1 MNIRIL
7 SQPKNRQLMGLV
19 IAATVVT
26 GGIVYYGVSQFGQ
39 IGKSSSE
46 QAVETIPAVTKV
58 TALGRLEP
66 EEEVIKLAAPMAL
79 DGDRVAKMLV
89 KESERVKAGQVI
101 AIMDSRDK
109 LRDALLQ
116 AQKQVGVAQA
126 KLAQVK
132 AGAKAG
138 EIQAQQATVERVK
151 AQLQG
156 DRNQQQEIVARLQAQ
171 LDGDK
176 KAQEENI
183 ARLEAQLDGDKKAQE
198 ATIKRLEAELNNAQ
212 AEFGRYQKLFSEG
225 AISSSFFDTRRL
237 SVETARQQLTEAQA
251 VLNRIN
257 TTANR
262 QIGEARAVL
271 RRLEATNNRQIN
283 EARVGLS
290 RTQATG
296 SKQVSEAKATLNSVA
311 EVRPVDIQAAQA
323 EVDNMIAAVK
333 AAKTNYEASYIRA
346 PMAGTIL
353 RIHTRPGEK
362 MSTNGIA
369 DLAQTDQM
377 VAVAEVYQSDVG
389 KIKLGQQAVI
399 SGQAFEGEVKGKV
412 YQVGLEVKQQNVFA
426 NQPGEN
432 LDRRIV
438 EVKIRINPED
448 TKRVA
453 GFTNLQVQTAID
465 I

>member
-1 MNIRIL
+1 MNIKIL
-7 SQPKNRQLMGLV
+7 SQPKSRQLIGLA

-39 IGKSSSE
+39 IGKSNS
-46 QAVETIPAVTKV
+46 QQTVETIPPITKV

-66 EEEVIKLAAPMAL
+66 EAEVIRLAAPIAL
-79 DGDRVAKMLV
+79 DGDRVTKVLV

-156 DRNQQQEIVARLQAQ
+156 DKSQQQESVARLQAQ
-171 LDGDK
+171 SEGDK
-176 KAQEENI
+176 RAQEEKI
-183 ARLEAQLDGDKKAQE
+183 AKLQAQLEGDRRAQE
-198 ATIKRLEAELNNAQ
+198 ATIARLQAELNNAQ
-212 AEFGRYQKLFSEG
+212 AELERYQKLFSEG
-225 AISSSFFDTRRL
+225 AISSSLFDTRRL
-237 SVETARQQLTEAQA
+237 SVDTAKQQLTEAQA

-257 TTANR
+257 TTSSR
-262 QIGEARAVL
+262 QLGEERAVL
-271 RRLEATNNRQIN
+271 RRIEATNNRQIN
-283 EARVGLS
+283 EAKVGLS

-296 SKQVSEAKATLNSVA
+296 SKQISEAKATLNSVA
-311 EVRPVDIQAAQA
+311 EVRPVDVQAAQA
-323 EVDNMIAAVK
+323 EVDNMIAAMK

-353 RIHTRPGEK
+353 RIHTRVGEK
-362 MSTNGIA
+362 MSSNGIA

-377 VAVAEVYQSDVG
+377 VAVAEVYQSDIS
-389 KIKLGQQAVI
+389 KIKLGQNAVV
-399 SGQAFEGEVKGKV
+399 SGQAFDGEVKGKV

-453 GFTNLQVQTAID
+453 GLTNLQVQTAID
-465 I
+465 L